1 MAITV
6 RGLDKIQERLKDKA
20 TLDDVRRVV
29 SKNGER
35 LTETMKKETTTA
47 YRGGYS
53 GVIQSTGDT
62 ASSINL
68 NITDAGM
75 TAKVGATM
83 SYDKY
88 VEYGTRYMPPEPIC
102 QPSLDKV
109 KPQFLS
115 DLERLMKK

>member
-6 RGLDKIQERLKDKA
+6 RGLDKLQARLKDKA
-20 TLDDVRRVV
+20 TLDDVRTVV

-35 LTETMKKETTTA
+35 LTKTMKEETKTA

-109 KPQFLS
+109 RPQFLN